1 MPNPVAERTSRLGF
15 AVEVVGFG
23 LRAAAAQDEIEH
35 RLRTVITGI
44 LGDVRVAAERAEG
57 TDIGGARLTVFLP
70 GEVDP
75 VRALPGLLMAT
86 ANRLAGDNARFRD
99 RMRLRMAIDTGRASL
114 DRLLDSRPLWLAV
127 ARNPEADVLV
137 LVAGPLH
144 DAILAGHLDSA
155 IGRFHRVEA
164 DLGEPTSAWLWVG
177 PDQMLR

>member
-1 MPNPVAERTSRLGF
+1 MPNPVVERTSRLGF

-23 LRAAAAQDEIEH
+23 LRAAATQDEIEH

-44 LGDVRVAAERAEG
+44 LGDVLVAAARAEG
-57 TDIGGARLTVFLP
+57 NDIGGARLTVFLP

-75 VRALPGLLMAT
+75 ARALPGLLMAT

-99 RMRLRMAIDTGRASL
+99 RMRLRMAIDTGRAAL
-114 DRLLDSRPLWLAV
+114 DRLLDSGPLWMAV

-137 LVAGPLH
+137 LVSGQLH
-144 DAILAGHLDSA
+144 DAIRPGHVEPT
-155 IGRFHRVEA
+155 IGRFHRVDA
-164 DLGEPTSAWLWVG
+164 DAGEPAGAWLWVG